1 MLRPALRRSVTLA
14 AVVVPALLL
23 AACDRN
29 PLVVRRSSCPAVA
42 VAAYAG
48 DMTLFRPGAAG
59 AVPMRPTWMP
69 WRPSPNV
76 RDECAETADQF
87 VSRITYDVIVRRTD
101 AAQARQ
107 FVLPV
112 FAAVVQAGN
121 IVNAKQISQ
130 VTVNF
135 AAGQER
141 AVAQGTASAGVSRHG
156 SCRAA
161 GHSRQDSIASA
172 VRANWMP
179 PLIDGRSRSEGCP
192 ARCQL
197 CKCCSAS
204 SSTIA
209 RWPTTSPSKPLQG
222 SDSAC
227 TAVGGAFSAR
237 LKVNARARPISRTIS
252 GRRLAIMPCSYGCG
266 PTQLRHR
273 GGHSGS

>member
-1 MLRPALRRSVTLA
+1 MRPALRRSVALA

-48 DMTLFRPGAAG
+48 DMTLFRPGAVADAANMD
-59 AVPMRPTWMP
+59 AVATIT
-69 WRPSPNV
+69 NV

-101 AAQARQ
+101 AASARQ

-112 FAAVVQAGN
+112 FSAVVQAGN

-141 AVAQGTASAGVSRHG
+141 AVAQGTATAAVSRTAAAVPQAILDKINRKRRPG
-156 SCRAA
+156 ELAAATDPTADPEVKPALRAA
-161 GHSRQDSIASA
+161 SFEALLGFQLDDRALAYNIA
-172 VRANWMP
+172 
-179 PLIDGRSRSEGCP
+179 
-192 ARCQL
+192 
-197 CKCCSAS
+197 K
-204 SSTIA
+204 
-209 RWPTTSPSKPLQG
+209 
-222 SDSAC
+222 
-227 TAVGGAFSAR
+227 
-237 LKVNARARPISRTIS
+237 
-252 GRRLAIMPCSYGCG
+252 
-266 PTQLRHR
+266 
-273 GGHSGS
+273 

>member
-1 MLRPALRRSVTLA
+1 MMRPALRRSVTLA

-29 PLVVRRSSCPAVA
+29 PLLVRRSSCPAVA

-59 AVPMRPTWMP
+59 AVADAANMDAVATIT
-69 WRPSPNV
+69 NV

-141 AVAQGTASAGVSRHG
+141 AVAQGTASAGVSRTAAAVPQAILDKINRKRRPG
-156 SCRAA
+156 ELDAATDPMADPEVKAALRAA
-161 GHSRQDSIASA
+161 SFEVLLGFQLDDRALAYNIA
-172 VRANWMP
+172 
-179 PLIDGRSRSEGCP
+179 
-192 ARCQL
+192 
-197 CKCCSAS
+197 K
-204 SSTIA
+204 
-209 RWPTTSPSKPLQG
+209 
-222 SDSAC
+222 
-227 TAVGGAFSAR
+227 
-237 LKVNARARPISRTIS
+237 
-252 GRRLAIMPCSYGCG
+252 
-266 PTQLRHR
+266 
-273 GGHSGS
+273 